1 MPHTKFEKEM
11 GDVASLLS
19 NIYDNFQGLFKKHGN
34 QMELHVEK
42 VAKLN
47 KSNKLNVTQSATHPL
62 QSGLQTLMP

>member
-1 MPHTKFEKEM
+1 MPNTKFEKEM

-19 NIYDNFQGLFKKHGN
+19 NVYDNSQGLFRKHGN

-47 KSNKLNVTQSATHPL
+47 KSNKLNVTQSATHPYN
-62 QSGLQTLMP
+62 QGCKP